1 MEKRGGNELKSL
13 KKRVG
18 TIEKLF
24 ALLDRRNGSHI
35 HCKKRKIRAQW
46 WVISS
51 WFSDVESAY
60 LLNESDMKV
69 GTLLAG
75 YPIAYHIANLDL
87 GSIFGLFSDLQ
98 TGTRDPL
105 NRLASYVFH
114 FALPYLI
121 NDSELRVS
129 RAYLYVFL

>member
-1 MEKRGGNELKSL
+1 
-13 KKRVG
+13 
-18 TIEKLF
+18 
-24 ALLDRRNGSHI
+24 
-35 HCKKRKIRAQW
+35 
-46 WVISS
+46 
-51 WFSDVESAY
+51 
-60 LLNESDMKV
+60 MKV

-129 RAYLYVFL
+129 RAYLYVFLQINILVLCWFTFRLKEAKYIILISLSLGSETVA